1 MGLLSLVSGF
11 KPCSN
16 MSSSHTWF
24 RLSFCSVLSTGQPEA
39 MQIIQNS
46 FGPSCGLG
54 STTSGTVVRICGSQ
68 IVSYYAYLDTD
79 EILVATPDLGADSDV
94 MRPSFFTYNTSVY
107 AGCPS
112 FTDPLLTGDAN
123 MFVDGLAKS
132 FYALMLTDLGRN
144 ETSNI
149 LSDPHMI
156 MQLQTT
162 SPFQPVS
169 SGPPPS
175 DVLQNETAF
184 FNWFGSVGEYS
195 DGVYGET
202 IQNPLKAYGNP
213 GVYTSIPAVHPAVLA
228 TQYFC
233 QVPQLKSIGSLLI
246 AIIVADLVFLQALW
260 RVLNL
265 VVTFHVTRRNPQAEY
280 CKGCAKQEL
289 PPQEGYALVNKAE
302 EEQASENKLPQSRV
316 ADVGCHRT
324 NTF

>member
-1 MGLLSLVSGF
+1 
-11 KPCSN
+11 
-16 MSSSHTWF
+16 
-24 RLSFCSVLSTGQPEA
+24 

-46 FGPSCGLG
+46 FGPSCALG
-54 STTSGTVVRICGSQ
+54 STTSGTVVRICESQ

-112 FTDPLLTGDAN
+112 FTDPLLTGDN
-123 MFVDGLAKS
+123 TFIDGLAKS

-144 ETSNI
+144 GTSNI
-149 LSDPHMI
+149 LSNPHMV
-156 MQLQTT
+156 MQLQKT

-169 SGPPPS
+169 PGPPPS
-175 DVLQNETAF
+175 DVLQNETEF
-184 FNWFGSVGEYS
+184 FNWYGSVGEYS
-195 DGVYGET
+195 DEPYGET

-265 VVTFHVTRRNPQAEY
+265 VVTFHVTRRYPEAEY

-302 EEQASENKLPQSRV
+302 EAASGNKIPQSKV
-316 ADVGCHRT
+316 TDMGGH
-324 NTF
+324 